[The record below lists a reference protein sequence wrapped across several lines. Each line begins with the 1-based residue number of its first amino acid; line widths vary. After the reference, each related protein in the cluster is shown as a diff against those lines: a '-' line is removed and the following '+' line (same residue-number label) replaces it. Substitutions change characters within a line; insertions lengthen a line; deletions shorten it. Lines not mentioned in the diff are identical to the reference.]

1 MNDKKYIVTCDGKEV
16 EVTEDV
22 YKLCVTE
29 PESERRLI
37 RKKKFG
43 RIDVDEMNEKV
54 TFILCREDSVD
65 RLLEI
70 GVEIQDTN
78 DSIAA
83 LETAVTVNQALAQL
97 TEKERYIIEALFY
110 NGRNERDLA
119 REFGISQKNVHK
131 HKDKILAKLN
141 KYLNNH

>member
-16 EVTEDV
+16 EVTEEI

-43 RIDVDEMNEKV
+43 RIDVDEKNEKV
-54 TFILCREDSVD
+54 TFILCREDSVE

-70 GVEIQDTN
+70 GVEIEDTN

-97 TEKERYIIEALFY
+97 TEKERYIIKALFFD
-110 NGRNERDLA
+110 GRNERDLA
-119 REFGISQKNVHK
+119 DEFGISQKNVHK

-141 KYLNNH
+141 KYLKNH

>member
-43 RIDVDEMNEKV
+43 RIDVDEKNEKV
-54 TFILCREDSVD
+54 TFILCREDSVE
-65 RLLEI
+65 RLLEL
-70 GVEIQDTN
+70 GVEIEDTN

-119 REFGISQKNVHK
+119 HEFGISQKNVHK
-131 HKDKILAKLN
+131 HKDKILANLN
-141 KYLNNH
+141 KYLKNH

>member
-43 RIDVDEMNEKV
+43 RIDVDEKNEKV
-54 TFILCREDSVD
+54 TFILCREDSVE

-70 GVEIQDTN
+70 GVEIEDTN

-97 TEKERYIIEALFY
+97 TEKERYIIKALFFD
-110 NGRNERDLA
+110 GRNERDLA
-119 REFGISQKNVHK
+119 DEFGISQKNVHK

-141 KYLNNH
+141 KYLKNH

>member
-1 MNDKKYIVTCDGKEV
+1 MEDKKYIVACEGKDV
-16 EVTEDV
+16 EVTEEV
-22 YKLCVTE
+22 YRLYATE

-37 RKKKFG
+37 RKKKYG
-43 RIDVDEMNEKV
+43 RIDVDEKNEKV
-54 TFILCREDSVD
+54 TFILCREDSVE

-70 GVEIQDTN
+70 GVEIKDTN

-83 LETAVTVNQALAQL
+83 LETVVTVNQALAQL
-97 TEKERYIIEALFY
+97 TEKERYIIEALFF

-119 REFGISQKNVHK
+119 HEFGISQKNVHK

-141 KYLNNH
+141 KYLKNH

>member
-16 EVTEDV
+16 EVTEEI

-37 RKKKFG
+37 RKTKFG
-43 RIDVDEMNEKV
+43 RIDVDEKNEKV
-54 TFILCREDSVD
+54 TFILCREDSVE

-70 GVEIQDTN
+70 GVEIEDTN

-97 TEKERYIIEALFY
+97 TEKERYIIKALFFD
-110 NGRNERDLA
+110 GRNERDLA
-119 REFGISQKNVHK
+119 DEFGISQKNVHK

-141 KYLNNH
+141 KYLKNH

>member
-16 EVTEDV
+16 EVTEEI

-43 RIDVDEMNEKV
+43 RIDVDEKNEKV
-54 TFILCREDSVD
+54 TFILCREDSVE

-70 GVEIQDTN
+70 GVEIEDTN

-97 TEKERYIIEALFY
+97 TEKERYIIKALFFD
-110 NGRNERDLA
+110 GRNDRDLA
-119 REFGISQKNVHK
+119 DEFGISQKNVHK

-141 KYLNNH
+141 KYLKNH